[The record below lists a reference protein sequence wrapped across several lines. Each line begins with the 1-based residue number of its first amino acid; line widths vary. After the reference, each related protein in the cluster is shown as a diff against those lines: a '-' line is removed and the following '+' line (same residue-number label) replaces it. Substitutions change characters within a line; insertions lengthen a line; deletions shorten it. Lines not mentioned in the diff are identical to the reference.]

1 MANKTYPGI
10 MTAESKTDDRYIIDV
25 AAPGYA
31 PDDVKV
37 SKKLINDGK
46 NAVLVVKGSYTR
58 PRGRTDKVVPRFALD
73 KTIADSFKLEFPFD
87 KAEYDYAAVAFEM
100 KNGRLRISVPK
111 TAAARGEAIA
121 PIAADANINAVGIDE
136 AVTEEAEG

>member
-1 MANKTYPGI
+1 MANKNYPGI
-10 MTAESKTDDRYIIDV
+10 MTAESKTDDRLIIDV

-31 PDDVKV
+31 ADDVKV
-37 SKKLINDGK
+37 SKKLVNDGK
-46 NAVLVVKGSYTR
+46 DAILVVKGSYTR

-111 TAAARGEAIA
+111 TAAARGEVIA
-121 PIAADANINAVGIDE
+121 PIAANANINAVGLDE